1 MLRTGEV
8 RINKKRAKASDKLM
22 LDDQVRLP
30 PLYQATTT
38 EVRIPTHW
46 QKEFANAILYDDEDL
61 LILNKPPG
69 IPVHGGSNADFG
81 VIRKGQIIEQK
92 LALIACQIAL
102 KCKIFEKENAVCAV
116 INRQITTEHGNVLCP
131 GPRIQGIGAE
141 IDQTFVGEV
150 NLRSIGAQLIDFA
163 NRPRMKAVLHPC
175 YVQGKNASAAR
186 RLCLVGLA
194 I

>member
-1 MLRTGEV
+1 MHEEQYQKAQILIITQHSDGQRIDNFLFKTLKNIPKSRIYRMLRTGEV

-81 VIRKGQIIEQK
+81 VIDILRQAWPEAPYLELVHRLDKDTSGCLMIAKKRDALRLLHQLLQNHTCQK
-92 LALIACQIAL
+92 NIFSFSSWPLA
-102 KCKIFEKENAVCAV
+102 
-116 INRQITTEHGNVLCP
+116 
-131 GPRIQGIGAE
+131 
-141 IDQTFVGEV
+141 
-150 NLRSIGAQLIDFA
+150 
-163 NRPRMKAVLHPC
+163 
-175 YVQGKNASAAR
+175 
-186 RLCLVGLA
+186 
-194 I
+194 